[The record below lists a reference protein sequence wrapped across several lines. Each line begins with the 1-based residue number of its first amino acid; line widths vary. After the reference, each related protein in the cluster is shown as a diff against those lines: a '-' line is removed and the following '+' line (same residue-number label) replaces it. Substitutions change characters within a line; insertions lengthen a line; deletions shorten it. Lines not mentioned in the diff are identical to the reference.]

1 MTVDGLVMEN
11 QAFQLENQTLNVNWK
26 KEED

>member
-1 MTVDGLVMEN
+1 MIVVGFVMEN

>member
-1 MTVDGLVMEN
+1 MIVDGLVMEN
-11 QAFQLENQTLNVNWK
+11 QAFQLENQTLNMNWK

>member
-1 MTVDGLVMEN
+1 MIVVGLVMEN
-11 QAFQLENQTLNVNWK
+11 QAFQLENQPLNVNWK